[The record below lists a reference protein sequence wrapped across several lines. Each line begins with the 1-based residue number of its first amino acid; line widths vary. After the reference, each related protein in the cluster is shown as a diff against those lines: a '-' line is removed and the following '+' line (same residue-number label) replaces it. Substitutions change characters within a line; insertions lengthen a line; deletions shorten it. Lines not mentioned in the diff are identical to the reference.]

1 MSADFT
7 RRSLM
12 SALSAAGLA
21 AGMATGMASAPAS
34 AAAGRARAP
43 SPAISDA
50 EATARLRDPATR
62 ARVRAR
68 VAGSCEA
75 ETVNIFYRL
84 NLYGFTG
91 DGNLVPFFTL
101 NHLSVN
107 EWTPLPGNRYQARTF
122 ECGVYCAFDTDDV
135 LDEWQNPLTGEVR
148 KPFQFLGGPFTVTHG
163 PDGMVA
169 MGAELTPRPMRMEA
183 FGGSLFVSA
192 MADMARPNP
201 VSPEKYPKFSS
212 GPIAYWDTLAT
223 TVAPVAQ
230 AFDEGVSSADAF
242 HHFQNLGSWHPW
254 LGMGSRAGRTYG
266 RAAGVKVRSLDQ
278 IPAQALKGLQD
289 RTPEIFDRKG
299 WTAPR
304 FDILEYMATNP
315 A

>member
-1 MSADFT
+1 MSADLT
-7 RRSLM
+7 RRSVMTGLP
-12 SALSAAGLA
+12 LAAGLTA
-21 AGMATGMASAPAS
+21 APAL
-34 AAAGRARAP
+34 AAKSGAKAKTKA

-50 EATARLRDPATR
+50 EAMERLRDPATR

-84 NLYGFTG
+84 NIYGFTG
-91 DGNLVPFFTL
+91 EGNLLPFYTL

-135 LDEWQNPLTGEVR
+135 LEDWKNPLTGEVR

-183 FGGSLFVSA
+183 FGGTLFVSA

-201 VSPEKYPKFSS
+201 VSPEKFPRFSS
-212 GPIAYWDTLAT
+212 GPIAYWDTVST
-223 TVAPVAQ
+223 IGAPVAQ
-230 AFDEGVSSADAF
+230 AFDENVSSADAF
-242 HHFQNLGSWHPW
+242 HHFQNMGSWHPW
-254 LGMGSRAGRTYG
+254 MAMGSRPGRTYG
-266 RAAGVKVRSLDQ
+266 RSAGVKVRSLDQ
-278 IPAQALKGLQD
+278 IPAKALQGLQD
-289 RTPEIFDRKG
+289 HTPEIFDRKS
-299 WTAPR
+299 WTKPR
-304 FDILEYMATNP
+304 FDIIEYMAGNP
-315 A
+315 T

>member
-1 MSADFT
+1 MTADLT
-7 RRSLM
+7 RRSVMAGLP
-12 SALSAAGLA
+12 LVAGLA
-21 AGMATGMASAPAS
+21 ASPALATGTKVT
-34 AAAGRARAP
+34 

-50 EATARLRDPATR
+50 EAMERLADPATR
-62 ARVRAR
+62 AKVRAR

-84 NLYGFTG
+84 NIYGFTG
-91 DGNLVPFFTL
+91 EGNLVPFYTL

-107 EWTPLPGNRYQARTF
+107 EWTPLSDNRYQAKTF

-135 LDEWQNPLTGEVR
+135 LEEWKNPLTGEMR
-148 KPFQFLGGPFTVTHG
+148 KPYQFLGGPFTVTHG

-183 FGGSLFVSA
+183 YGGMLFLGA

-201 VSPEKYPKFSS
+201 VSPEKYPAFSS
-212 GPIAYWDTLAT
+212 GPIAYWDTVST
-223 TVAPVAQ
+223 TGAAVAQ
-230 AFDEGVSSADAF
+230 AFDENVSSADAF

-254 LGMGSRAGRTYG
+254 MKMGARPGRTHG

-278 IPAQALKGLQD
+278 IPAKALKGLQD
-289 RTPEIFDRKG
+289 YTPEIFDRKA
-299 WTAPR
+299 WTKPR
-304 FDILEYMATNP
+304 FDTLDYMATNP
-315 A
+315 D

>member
-1 MSADFT
+1 MTADLT
-7 RRSLM
+7 RRSML
-12 SALSAAGLA
+12 SALPVATGLA
-21 AGMATGMASAPAS
+21 AIPALAAAKS
-34 AAAGRARAP
+34 AASTP
-43 SPAISDA
+43 SPVLSDA
-50 EATARLRDPATR
+50 EAMDRLRDPATR

-75 ETVNIFYRL
+75 ETINIFYRL
-84 NLYGFTG
+84 NIYGFTG
-91 DGNLVPFFTL
+91 EANLVPFYTL

-107 EWTPLPGNRYQARTF
+107 EWTPLPGNRYQAKTF

-135 LDEWQNPLTGEVR
+135 LEEWKNPLTGEVR

-183 FGGSLFVSA
+183 FGGTLFVGA

-201 VSPEKYPKFSS
+201 IDPQKHPKFSS
-212 GPIAYWDTLAT
+212 GPIAYWDTVST
-223 TVAPVAQ
+223 TGAPVAQ
-230 AFDEGVSSADAF
+230 AFDESVSSADSF

-254 LGMGSRAGRTYG
+254 MAMGARPGRTHG

-278 IPAQALKGLQD
+278 IPAKALKGLQD
-289 RTPEIFDRKG
+289 HTPEIFDRKA
-299 WTAPR
+299 WTKPR
-304 FDILEYMATNP
+304 FDTLEYMAGNP
-315 A
+315 T

>member
-1 MSADFT
+1 MNPDLT
-7 RRSLM
+7 RRAVM
-12 SALSAAGLA
+12 AGLPLA
-21 AGMATGMASAPAS
+21 AGIAAASATAAKPGQAS
-34 AAAGRARAP
+34 SAM
-43 SPAISDA
+43 SDA
-50 EATARLRDPATR
+50 EAMARLADPATR

-84 NLYGFTG
+84 NIYGFTG
-91 DGNLVPFFTL
+91 EGNLVPFYTL

-107 EWTPLPGNRYQARTF
+107 EWTPLSGNRYQAKTF
-122 ECGVYCAFDTDDV
+122 ECGVYCAFDTDEV
-135 LDEWQNPLTGEVR
+135 LAEWKNPLTGEMR

-183 FGGSLFVSA
+183 FGGTLFLGA

-201 VSPEKYPKFSS
+201 ISPEKYPQFSS
-212 GPIAYWDTLAT
+212 GPIAYWDTVST
-223 TVAPVAQ
+223 TGASVAQ
-230 AFDEGVSSADAF
+230 AFDESITSADAF

-254 LGMGSRAGRTYG
+254 MKMGARPGRTHG

-278 IPAQALKGLQD
+278 IPAAALKGLEQY
-289 RTPEIFDRKG
+289 TPEIFDRKA
-299 WTAPR
+299 WTKPR
-304 FDILEYMATNP
+304 FDTLEYIATQTG
-315 A
+315 

>member
-1 MSADFT
+1 MLMDIDLT
-7 RRSLM
+7 RRAMMAGLP
-12 SALSAAGLA
+12 LAAGLA
-21 AGMATGMASAPAS
+21 AAPAL
-34 AAAGRARAP
+34 AAAAKPAKA

-50 EATARLRDPATR
+50 EAMARLADPATR

-84 NLYGFTG
+84 NIYGFTG
-91 DGNLVPFFTL
+91 ENNLVPFYTL

-107 EWTPLPGNRYQARTF
+107 EWTPLSGNRYQAKTF
-122 ECGVYCAFDTDDV
+122 ECGVYCAFDTDEV
-135 LDEWQNPLTGEVR
+135 LTEWKNPLTGEMR

-169 MGAELTPRPMRMEA
+169 MGAELSPRPMRMEA
-183 FGGSLFVSA
+183 YGGMLFMGA

-201 VSPEKYPKFSS
+201 ISPEKYPKFSS
-212 GPIAYWDTLAT
+212 GPIAYWDTVST
-223 TVAPVAQ
+223 TGASVAQ
-230 AFDEGVSSADAF
+230 AFDENVTSADAF

-254 LGMGSRAGRTYG
+254 MAMGARPGRTHG

-278 IPAQALKGLQD
+278 IPAAALKGLQD
-289 RTPEIFDRKG
+289 HTPEIFDRKA
-299 WTAPR
+299 WTKPR
-304 FDILEYMATNP
+304 FDTLEYIATQTG
-315 A
+315 

>member
-1 MSADFT
+1 MTADLT

-12 SALSAAGLA
+12 SALPLAAGLA
-21 AGMATGMASAPAS
+21 TIPSLAE
-34 AAAGRARAP
+34 AAATKGARSA

-50 EATARLRDPATR
+50 EANARLADPTTR

-68 VAGSCEA
+68 VAGSCEQ

-84 NLYGFTG
+84 NIYGFTG
-91 DGNLVPFFTL
+91 EGNLVPFFTL

-107 EWTPLPGNRYQARTF
+107 EWTPLPGNRYQAKTF

-135 LDEWQNPLTGEVR
+135 LEEWKNPITGEVR

-183 FGGSLFVSA
+183 FGGMLFVGA

-201 VSPEKYPKFSS
+201 ISPEKHPKFSS
-212 GPIAYWDTLAT
+212 GPIAYWDTVST
-223 TVAPVAQ
+223 TGASVAQ
-230 AFDEGVSSADAF
+230 AFDDNISSADAF

-254 LGMGSRAGRTYG
+254 LAMGARPGRTHG
-266 RAAGVKVRSLDQ
+266 RAAGVKVRSLED
-278 IPAQALKGLQD
+278 IPAKALKGLQD
-289 RTPEIFDRKG
+289 YTPEIFDRKS
-299 WTAPR
+299 WTKLR
-304 FDILEYMATNP
+304 FDTLDYMATNP
-315 A
+315 Q